1 MPRNERFTADYQY
14 RIQNLLQTLTPN
26 IIQKQREM
34 PRETK
39 IANQSLAMFVKVTK
53 LKNFQLIKNC
63 DFMKINLWKNSY
75 EIIRYNHSKSIS
87 CERKK
92 TYDYYKGIF
101 QELVHFVNMVDVKI
115 YCIVHMVMWSDMLKG
130 HIFKEQWNWESMN
143 VPVYILSQCI
153 VHVVAFNDENR
164 MIWLWDS
171 VSPTLL

>member
-75 EIIRYNHSKSIS
+75 EIRRYNHSISIVVKG
-87 CERKK
+87 KK
-92 TYDYYKGIF
+92 PYDYYKGIF
-101 QELVHFVNMVDVKI
+101 QELVHFVNVVDVKI
-115 YCIVHMVMWSDMLKG
+115 DCIVLIVWLCEVICWKDTYLKNNEIEKACMYIFCHNVLHM
-130 HIFKEQWNWESMN
+130 
-143 VPVYILSQCI
+143 
-153 VHVVAFNDENR
+153 
-164 MIWLWDS
+164 
-171 VSPTLL
+171 

>member
-63 DFMKINLWKNSY
+63 YFMKINLWKNSY
-75 EIIRYNHSKSIS
+75 EIIRYNHSISIS

-101 QELVHFVNMVDVKI
+101 QELVHFVNMVNVKI

-130 HIFKEQWNWESMN
+130 HIFKEQWNWESMH
-143 VPVYILSQCI
+143 VYILSQLMYCTCSGI
-153 VHVVAFNDENR
+153 
-164 MIWLWDS
+164 
-171 VSPTLL
+171 